1 MTRPGGRTD
10 DEQHWPLTEEKR
22 MGDLVKR
29 ARKGRSANEFPSEEL
44 VHEMADE
51 IERLRKGYLK
61 PRSDVGWITKNVLDD
76 V

>member
-1 MTRPGGRTD
+1 MIRPGGRTD

-29 ARKGRSANEFPSEEL
+29 LRSEVGSFK
-44 VHEMADE
+44 EMIAMHLEAADE

-61 PRSDVGWITKNVLDD
+61 PRSDVG
-76 V
+76 